1 MIREFQSRVSP
12 AFLAVWF
19 FAVLDVPHAKAA
31 DDFETNG
38 PDGLLYGRF
47 WVPGAFPLHW
57 RLHNAGVVNNQNVV
71 PGTADVTNA
80 DAQAQLTTA
89 LAQWTGVGT
98 ATLSNVFDP
107 ETPTGTSGADG
118 INVIT
123 WSDDADFAGSPNTIA
138 RGINV
143 TYVGADV
150 VVSDAN
156 RSTLVTGVTLD
167 AAIYPNGSTLRTGT
181 IVDSDLSFNA
191 VNFDYEIV
199 PASVAKVADIQAI
212 AVHEFGHCLGLCHV
226 SLQKTGD
233 NSTRPTM
240 FPAVATASAVAET
253 DTRSLEL
260 DDRVSISRRY
270 PGPGFW
276 PTGSAAFITG
286 AVTGQV
292 TQPDG
297 TPVSGIRA
305 WVFNAATPTVPLVEV
320 YTTAPNDADLSLSAG
335 SYLMPG
341 LPPGDYLVA
350 IQPWLNG
357 VPDAGRDDPAG
368 NVYNRTATLGG
379 AVAAFN
385 SEAYDDFVSAGTG
398 FPSLSGAQKVT
409 VAAGQTKSGI
419 DFVLGAQNIDVML
432 VMDRSGSMGGGSG
445 DPGVTKIQALQ
456 NAAKEFIDF
465 LELDAGHNVGL
476 VQFAED
482 LVPFPA
488 PFALQP
494 LTGASRTDAHNAIDG
509 MSAGGFTNIIAGV
522 NEAIGQLTTAASP
535 NPRQTIVLFSD
546 GKHNR
551 PIGSNLLEIHD
562 PVVDNDLKFF
572 SIGFGT
578 DVDDAILSQVAADSG
593 GVHVNEQDMDPLA
606 LQKHFITIASSAVD
620 SSLLIDPRLSV
631 PARGKAEIK
640 VTVTGEDKNLTFAA
654 NFLSAMPD
662 GVRVHVT
669 APDGLTRIPAAAQGL
684 GWRRVRG
691 KTYELVR
698 VNLPIAIQGKKFSKG
713 VWTLTIET
721 RAKAEANLLA
731 VGKSDTVLVVN
742 LDRRDART
750 PIIEARVVRRGK
762 PLARPRLAVELY
774 RSHALL
780 SKSEEDDRTG
790 GKGATVP
797 VARPSK
803 PVATIPLKPVSR
815 DPRKPGREGL
825 QAAQLRVEKP
835 GVYTWRLVA
844 QWPDG
849 NSTARREASGTVV
862 LSSK

>member
-1 MIREFQSRVSP
+1 MKTRFRISP
-12 AFLAVWF
+12 ALLAVWLLAA
-19 FAVLDVPHAKAA
+19 FAALPAQAA

-71 PGTADVTNA
+71 AGTPDVSNA

-89 LAQWTGVGT
+89 LTQWTGVGT

-118 INVIT
+118 INIIT
-123 WSDDADFAGSPNTIA
+123 WSDDSDFAGSPTVIA

-143 TYVGADV
+143 AYAGADV
-150 VVSDAN
+150 VVTAAN
-156 RSTLVTGVTLD
+156 RSNLVGGITLD
-167 AAIYPNGSTLRTGT
+167 SIIYPDGSTLRTGT

-191 VNFDYEIV
+191 VNFDYETV
-199 PASVAKVADIQAI
+199 PASVASVADIQSI

-226 SLQKTGD
+226 SLQTPD
-233 NSTRPTM
+233 SSTRPTM
-240 FPAVATASAVAET
+240 FPSTSTANATTET
-253 DTRSLEL
+253 NIRTVEL
-260 DDRVSISRRY
+260 DDRVSISRLY
-270 PGPGFW
+270 PGAGFW
-276 PTGSAAFITG
+276 PTGSAAFTTG
-286 AVTGQV
+286 AVSGQV
-292 TQPDG
+292 TQLDG

-305 WVFNAATPTVPLVEV
+305 WAFDAAAPTVPLVEV
-320 YTTAPNDADLSLSAG
+320 YTTAANDANLAVTAG
-335 SYLMPG
+335 SYIIPG
-341 LPPGDYLVA
+341 LPPGNYFIA

-357 VPDAGRDDPAG
+357 VPSAALDDPTG
-368 NVYNRTATLGG
+368 GRYNRTAIGGG
-379 AVAAFN
+379 AVPAFN

-398 FPSLSGAQKVT
+398 FPNLSGAQKVT
-409 VAAGQTKSGI
+409 VTAGQTKSGI

-445 DPGVTKIQALQ
+445 HPGVTKIEALQ
-456 NAAKEFIDF
+456 NAANEFIDF
-465 LELDAGHNVGL
+465 LELDAGHKVGL
-476 VQFAED
+476 VQFAEN

-488 PFALQP
+488 PFDLQP
-494 LTGASRTDAHNAIDG
+494 LTAASRPNAHAAIADI
-509 MSAGGFTNIIAGV
+509 SAGGFTNIIAGI
-522 NEAIGQLTTAASP
+522 NEAIAQLTTAANP

-551 PIGSNLLEIHD
+551 PVGSNLLDIHD

-620 SSLLIDPRLSV
+620 SSLLIDPRLSL

-654 NFLSAMPD
+654 NFLSATPD
-662 GVRVHVT
+662 GVRVHVIG
-669 APDGLTRIPAAAQGL
+669 PDGLTRIPAAAQGP

-713 VWTLTIET
+713 VWTLVIET

-731 VGKSDTVLVVN
+731 VGKSDTVLAVN
-742 LDRRDART
+742 LDQRNPQR

-762 PLARPRLAVELY
+762 PLPRAKLAVELY
-774 RSHALL
+774 RSEAPA
-780 SKSEEDDRTG
+780 SKSEEDDERG
-790 GKGATVP
+790 GKTAAVSP
-797 VARPSK
+797 ARPSK
-803 PVATIPLKPVSR
+803 RVATIPLKPVPKDS
-815 DPRKPGREGL
+815 RKPHLGGL
-825 QAAQLRVEKP
+825 HAAELRVEKP
-835 GVYTWRLVA
+835 GVYFWRLVA
-844 QWPDG
+844 QWPEG
-849 NSTARREASGTVV
+849 GATARRETSGT
-862 LSSK
+862 LPLTSK